1 MTAEV
6 ASNRPVRQKFLWLGA
21 GGTLPDAWSVGIS
34 SVRNGVNL
42 RKGTVTWEKVSEN
55 ALWRNLSFETASME
69 MKGEIGPQKIQESVF
84 KKFENAFFY
93 EILYFRLEVFSRLLL
108 I

>member
-6 ASNRPVRQKFLWLGA
+6 ASNRPVRQKFLWSGA
-21 GGTLPDAWSVGIS
+21 GGTRPDAWSVGIG

-42 RKGTVTWEKVSEN
+42 RNGTVTWEKVSKN
-55 ALWRNLSFETASME
+55 GLWRNLSFETASYGV
-69 MKGEIGPQKIQESVF
+69 KGEIGPQKIQESVL

-93 EILYFRLEVFSRLLL
+93 EILYFRLEVFSRLL
-108 I
+108 